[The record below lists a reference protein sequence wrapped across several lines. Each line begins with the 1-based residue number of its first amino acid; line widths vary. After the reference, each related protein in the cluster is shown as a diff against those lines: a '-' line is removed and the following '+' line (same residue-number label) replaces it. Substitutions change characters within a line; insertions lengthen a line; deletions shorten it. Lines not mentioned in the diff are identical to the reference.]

1 MRELGAALP
10 APPSPEA
17 SRCDMLEALWREAGL
32 IDVELHEFTVQRT
45 FASFDEFWAIVVG
58 WAAVGETIAT
68 MSPEAIAQ
76 LTARLRVSL
85 PAAADGSISVSAR
98 ANAVRGRV
106 PRAG

>member
-1 MRELGAALP
+1 
-10 APPSPEA
+10 
-17 SRCDMLEALWREAGL
+17 
-32 IDVELHEFTVQRT
+32 
-45 FASFDEFWAIVVG
+45 
-58 WAAVGETIAT
+58 VGETIAT